1 MPSHAADSLHEA
13 GLFPGVCIARW
24 FEVRGVVHAIAFLW
38 LMRPISEAS
47 SSKFGSCAPRA
58 KREKL
63 SHLSE
68 SERCG
73 YRGRRLGG
81 PKNLEEQSVFRANL
95 SLAWLQLFGH
105 LFAHDSYYGLS
116 ISF

>member
-13 GLFPGVCIARW
+13 VRFPSVCIARW

-47 SSKFGSCAPRA
+47 SSMFGSCAPRA

-68 SERCG
+68 SERCE

-81 PKNLEEQSVFRANL
+81 PKNRRATR
-95 SLAWLQLFGH
+95 
-105 LFAHDSYYGLS
+105 LS
-116 ISF
+116 ISIDRGRRLGGPKK

>member
-47 SSKFGSCAPRA
+47 SSMFGSCAPRA

-68 SERCG
+68 SERCE

-81 PKNLEEQSVFRANL
+81 PKNRRATRL
-95 SLAWLQLFGH
+95 
-105 LFAHDSYYGLS
+105 
-116 ISF
+116 

>member
-13 GLFPGVCIARW
+13 VRFPSVCIARW

-47 SSKFGSCAPRA
+47 SSMFGSCAPRA

-68 SERCG
+68 SERCESFP
-73 YRGRRLGG
+73 RFVQVQMRPSRR
-81 PKNLEEQSVFRANL
+81 VHA
-95 SLAWLQLFGH
+95 A
-105 LFAHDSYYGLS
+105 Y
-116 ISF
+116 

>member
-47 SSKFGSCAPRA
+47 SSMFGSCTPRA

-63 SHLSE
+63 SHLSA
-68 SERCG
+68 
-73 YRGRRLGG
+73 GG
-81 PKNLEEQSVFRANL
+81 PLSRATDL
-95 SLAWLQLFGH
+95 GSGTPL
-105 LFAHDSYYGLS
+105 
-116 ISF
+116 I